1 MSLAPVLLSAVLWG
15 APPAA
20 CATTDLMPQFWE
32 YWERA
37 KGLDPSQQFR
47 LFEEMVQKPNA
58 AVYESAF
65 HGAPK
70 PPSEFVPKTLAQVPE
85 LETRMGELSR
95 KLAADLPSEL
105 DAFRKA
111 FPKFRC
117 TVPVYFLFS
126 GGAFDGATRDVSGKT
141 ALLFGLDVIARLN
154 EELSPLVVH
163 ELFHVY
169 HGEAVS
175 EDPETIAWG
184 LWQEGLA
191 TYVSRKLNPNVAEQA
206 VCCLPEIDAVK
217 AELPRIST
225 ELLAALDSKDRKTYA
240 RFFLGGQELDIP
252 ARSGYY
258 VGYLVAEEAGKTR
271 SLEEL
276 AALSPGDAHA
286 LEQKA
291 LRRFAAG
298 AAVR

>member
-1 MSLAPVLLSAVLWG
+1 VLLAAVLGG

-20 CATTDLMPQFWE
+20 CATTDLMPGFWA

-37 KGLDPSQQFR
+37 KSLAVAEQFR
-47 LFEEMVQKPNA
+47 LFEEMVRKPNA
-58 AVYESAF
+58 AVYDGAF
-65 HGAPK
+65 HGVPK

-85 LETRMGELSR
+85 LETRMRKLSA

-105 DAFRKA
+105 DAFRRA
-111 FPKFRC
+111 FPKFQC
-117 TVPVYFLFS
+117 AVPVYFLFS

-169 HGEAVS
+169 HDEVVP
-175 EDPETIAWG
+175 EDSGTIAWG

-191 TYVSRKLNPNVAEQA
+191 TYVSRELNPNVAEQDI
-206 VCCLPEIDAVK
+206 CCLPKIDPVK
-217 AELPRIST
+217 DEFRRISAELRDN
-225 ELLAALDSKDRKTYA
+225 LDSKDRKVYA
-240 RFFLGGQELDIP
+240 RFFLGGQDIDIP
-252 ARSGYY
+252 ERSGYY
-258 VGYLVAEEAGKTR
+258 VGYLIAEEAGRTR

-276 AALSPGDAHA
+276 AALSPEDVRA
-286 LEQKA
+286 LEEKT
-291 LRRFAAG
+291 LRRFAA
-298 AAVR
+298 VPPSP

>member
-1 MSLAPVLLSAVLWG
+1 MLLAAVLGG

-20 CATTDLMPQFWE
+20 CATTDLMPGFWA

-37 KGLDPSQQFR
+37 KSLGVAEQFR
-47 LFEEMVQKPNA
+47 LFEEMVQTPNA
-58 AVYESAF
+58 AVYEGAF

-85 LETRMGELSR
+85 LETRMRKLSG

-105 DAFRKA
+105 DAFRKS

-117 TVPVYFLFS
+117 SVPVYFLFS

-169 HGEAVS
+169 HDEVVP
-175 EDPETIAWG
+175 EDPGTIAWG

-191 TYVSRKLNPNVAEQA
+191 TYVSRKLNLNVAEQD
-206 VCCLPEIDAVK
+206 VCCLPKIDPVK
-217 AELPRIST
+217 DELPRISA
-225 ELLAALDSKDRKTYA
+225 ELLDNLDSKDRKIYA
-240 RFFLGGQELDIP
+240 RYFLGGQDLDVP

-258 VGYLVAEEAGKTR
+258 VGYRIAEEAGRTR
-271 SLEEL
+271 TLEEL
-276 AALSPGDAHA
+276 AELTPGEVRA
-286 LEQKA
+286 LEDET
-291 LRRFAAG
+291 LRRFAASPPTSSSP
-298 AAVR
+298 

>member
-1 MSLAPVLLSAVLWG
+1 MLLAAVLGG

-20 CATTDLMPQFWE
+20 CATTDLMPGFWA

-37 KGLDPSQQFR
+37 KSLAVAEQFR

-58 AVYESAF
+58 AVYEGAF

-85 LETRMGELSR
+85 LETRMRELSG
-95 KLAADLPSEL
+95 KLAADLPAEL

-117 TVPVYFLFS
+117 AVPVYFLFS

-141 ALLFGLDVIARLN
+141 ALLFGLDVIARRN

-169 HGEAVS
+169 HDDVVP

-191 TYVSRKLNPNVAEQA
+191 TYVSRQLNLKVAEKD
-206 VCCLPEIDAVK
+206 VCCLPKIDPVK
-217 AELPRIST
+217 DELRRISAEL
-225 ELLAALDSKDRKTYA
+225 LDNLDSKDRKIYA
-240 RFFLGGQELDIP
+240 PVLPRRAGPRHSGALRLLRGLPDRGRGGP
-252 ARSGYY
+252 H
-258 VGYLVAEEAGKTR
+258 
-271 SLEEL
+271 
-276 AALSPGDAHA
+276 AHA
-286 LEQKA
+286 GGA
-291 LRRFAAG
+291 RRAEPRGRAR
-298 AAVR
+298 ARRKSASPVRRGRDGPMSRR